1 MYLNGWI
8 VWWRT
13 ISNILFWN
21 RRRRNGEKA
30 KFKSSTNVQLVS
42 AICNV
47 YYGEDLEK
55 VIDILKENE
64 VSDRKKPRSQIE
76 HFDGDYW
83 FIIDEV
89 DFSSIAEFDKTK
101 IEIEVIIE
109 DSLGNTYKQ
118 IKGVD

>member
-1 MYLNGWI
+1 VQI
-8 VWWRT
+8 
-13 ISNILFWN
+13 
-21 RRRRNGEKA
+21 A

-64 VSDRKKPRSQIE
+64 VSDRKKPKKQIE